1 MVQLAFSRCKRGRR
15 MNSVTEEIDY
25 YRRRLAQ
32 EIEMAEAADCP
43 NVRDKHLDLV
53 EQYSDL
59 LDRMRDE
66 LPEA

>member
-1 MVQLAFSRCKRGRR
+1 

-59 LDRMRDE
+59 LERMRYE